1 MMQKKNAK
9 KNWGLVYLLAIIL
22 VLVCAG
28 LSYSFLKD
36 KGSQSLPQSS
46 SAEKKQETGVEA
58 RDFVME
64 GAMGNEV
71 SLKDFMDKPV
81 VLNFWASWCPP
92 CRAEMPLFDTTYR
105 EYKDKVNFIFL
116 NVTDGLQET
125 KETAQEFLKNKDF
138 SFPVYYDTN
147 LEGVSAFQ
155 VAAYPTTVLI
165 KEGKVVQTIQGMV
178 MEGDLEAGMAKLL
191 DGGESK

>member
-1 MMQKKNAK
+1 MQKKNAK

-28 LSYSFLKD
+28 LSYHFLKD
-36 KGSQSLPQSS
+36 KGAQSLPQTSS
-46 SAEKKQETGVEA
+46 TEKKKETGVEA
-58 RDFVME
+58 PNFVME

-92 CRAEMPLFDTTYR
+92 CRAEMPLFDATYR
-105 EYKDKVNFIFL
+105 EYKEKVNFIFL

-125 KETAQEFLKNKDF
+125 KESAQDFMKNKDF

-165 KEGKVVQTIQGMV
+165 KEGRVVQTIRGMV
-178 MEGDLEAGMAKLL
+178 REGDLEAGLEKLL
-191 DGGESK
+191 DEGESK